1 MLLLEFIA
9 ERKLAEAAR
18 EGAFDH
24 LPGAGK
30 PLPADAA
37 ALVPEELRAAY
48 RILKNAGFVPP
59 EVEARREAAT
69 LRHLLGQASDDGE
82 RRRAAVRLALIEAA
96 LERTGRRHVFD
107 DYRDRA
113 LDRLSGP
120 RDDPAPAR

>member
-1 MLLLEFIA
+1 VLLFEFIA
-9 ERKLAEAAR
+9 EQKLAEAAR

-30 PLPADAA
+30 PLPADDA

-59 EVEARREAAT
+59 EVEARREAAA
-69 LRHLLGQASDDGE
+69 LRRLMGQTTDDAE

-96 LERTGRRHVFD
+96 LEKSGRRHAFD

-113 LDRLSGP
+113 LYRLSGT
-120 RDDPAPAR
+120 RGDAATTR